1 MIRIAVRQIPCSA
14 ILSTPVGFQTSGF
27 YGCGNGPV
35 VAPAPSLLS
44 MSRVGN
50 PYDNAKAKSFMK
62 TLEHEAVDGCASCLR
77 QGVQFRRS
85 SLFTVAIR
93 RHLRGPSLHQVDRER
108 KHDRRT
114 SFARDI
120 E

>member
-62 TLEHEAVDGCASCLR
+62 TLKHEAVDGCASCLR